1 MTVEER
7 VNKVREIE
15 LSFVSDLLTST
26 MNYLATDK
34 GLRKML
40 KEVAGIDAAKA
51 KDMLELSKQ
60 IDEAMPKLEESRDY
74 HNNIVEKINSS
85 PSETLLIRG
94 LKNSGNDYSNEE
106 IKKALTGIKM
116 NKKVLDVFF
125 NLYNYVISILK
136 RHADIA
142 QEESPVIQFKN
153 FKKFNKFSTELA
165 MSSMANENQTIYE
178 VAKKIFDSHLND
190 ELDEL
195 LSITS
200 LRLQIE
206 QESCE
211 NKKTEAV
218 EQVKTP
224 LYELA
229 NAEVNIIENDIE
241 ELSKIDIAGEDLA
254 KIIARK
260 QHYDGIF
267 GHKFVKVDDSTLIEI
282 ARDYL
287 AEILIMISELK
298 SKIFDTLDYAGA
310 DIKDILREK
319 HSYQIRD
326 YVEKL
331 KVMSAKYQT
340 LLEGLNKEKA
350 SELVFAYSK
359 ALAMYK
365 VVDEMKANSYVVD
378 ISRFSK

>member
-1 MTVEER
+1 M
-7 VNKVREIE
+7 
-15 LSFVSDLLTST
+15 SDLLTST